1 MKKTETE
8 KAIRLYENARN
19 GTLKQEILST
29 VKQIAAESSTTCEM
43 IHDEQ
48 PRIQRF

>member
-19 GTLKQEILST
+19 GTLKKEILST
-29 VKQIAAESSTTCEM
+29 VKQIAAESSTHCEM
-43 IHDEQ
+43 IHDE
-48 PRIQRF
+48 PRIQRL

>member
-19 GTLKQEILST
+19 GTLKKEILST
-29 VKQIAAESSTTCEM
+29 VKQIAAESSTNCEM

-48 PRIQRF
+48 PRIQRL

>member
-19 GTLKQEILST
+19 GTLKSLQ
-29 VKQIAAESSTTCEM
+29 KAAHTA
-43 IHDEQ
+43 
-48 PRIQRF
+48 R